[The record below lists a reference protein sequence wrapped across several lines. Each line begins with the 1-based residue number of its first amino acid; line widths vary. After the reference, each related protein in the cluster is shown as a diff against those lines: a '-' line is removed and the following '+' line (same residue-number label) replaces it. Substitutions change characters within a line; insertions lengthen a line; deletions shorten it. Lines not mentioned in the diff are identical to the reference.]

1 MAWDDQLLQTH
12 DSEGHWSIRN
22 NDLQRWQDFEQSG
35 LTKLN
40 DINDPINCTHYK
52 IALVIDNKGDKL
64 DYHFYRQD
72 NNGYWSH
79 KTGHDPVSNVD
90 ASGKLITNPE
100 TCDRNYDK
108 KKNDEFN
115 YEIFC
120 GYYAV
125 KYNGGPFT
133 FD

>member
-1 MAWDDQLLQTH
+1 ML
-12 DSEGHWSIRN
+12 
-22 NDLQRWQDFEQSG
+22 F
-35 LTKLN
+35 TKLRHVFIFFWLFFSFHSSHFLN
-40 DINDPINCTHYK
+40 NFDHLLKYFGTVDQFFNKIPCKKGYSK
-52 IALVIDNKGDKL
+52 IALVVQPKTT
-64 DYHFYRQD
+64 YHYYRQD

-79 KTGHDPVSNVD
+79 KTGHDPISNSD

-108 KKNDEFN
+108 KNNDEFN

-120 GYYAV
+120 GYYSV
-125 KYNGGPFT
+125 KHDSSPFL